1 MTPETRQEVL
11 RLLSAQS
18 DGELHAEQHTRLD
31 ELLDADAEHRRLY
44 LEYTDLHARLLT
56 HPSLG
61 GPALPEPESAIRYS
75 PLATH
80 HSQPGTTRQYIRY
93 AVVAAA
99 TLVASLLVQAFI
111 WPRPD
116 HEHVGPAPVAAQ
128 QPKPQFLATLTQ
140 TADCVWESGNGPGP
154 VGSRL
159 LPGDLYLR
167 QGVARVRFDAGP
179 ELTIEGPAT
188 VRLESPTAAMVLRGK
203 VVFKADD
210 AGTSFDLRTPASTLE
225 DFGTEFAV
233 SVTAEGE
240 EIHVFEGEV
249 QRTSAGSG
257 SERLTAGKARR
268 YGPSPDAVGEA
279 TPLDPQRF
287 VRQVVTPARPPADP
301 TAGLLAYDGFDYA
314 DPNALEA
321 QRANGGSG
329 WAGPW
334 TPGLARPLNPG
345 DENRL
350 ALRVDRSLN
359 RPGGKSVGGSFEYA
373 GFAKYFRRLA
383 TPIRLDAD
391 GIYYVSFLIRREGPP
406 ADALNSVSVQLR
418 TTAEMEAEWG
428 RGEADLRQRLNFGVD
443 RANDVS
449 THLERVGARTP
460 LPLSYGETY
469 LVVGKIA
476 ASAAHPDQT
485 FVRVYGPEEPVGRE
499 EPGQWSLVGRPMPSD
514 LVFDWF
520 EVHINSKT
528 RQTIDE
534 VRLGTTWA
542 AVTASWSRTPAHP

>member
-1 MTPETRQEVL
+1 MPPETRQELL
-11 RLLSAQS
+11 RLLSALS
-18 DGELHAEQHTRLD
+18 DGTLPDEQHTRLE
-31 ELLDADAEHRRLY
+31 ELLAADPEPRRVY

-61 GPALPEPESAIRYS
+61 TADFPAPETVFHGTVS
-75 PLATH
+75 PL
-80 HSQPGTTRQYIRY
+80 TTDHAPLSKGRQYLRY
-93 AVVAAA
+93 ALVAAA
-99 TLVASLLVQAFI
+99 TLVASLLVQALI
-111 WPRPD
+111 WPRPVRD
-116 HEHVGPAPVAAQ
+116 NVGPPPVAARQ
-128 QPKPQFLATLTQ
+128 AKPQFLATLTQ
-140 TADCVWESGNGPGP
+140 TADCVWESGGGPGP

-159 LPGDLYLR
+159 LPEDLHLR
-167 QGVARVRFDAGP
+167 RGIARLRFDSGP

-188 VRLESPTAAMVLRGK
+188 VRLESPTAATVLRGK

-210 AGTSFDLRTPASTLE
+210 AGGPFDLHTPASTLV
-225 DFGTEFAV
+225 DFGTEYAV
-233 SVTAEGE
+233 AVGPEGE
-240 EIHVFEGEV
+240 EVHVFEGEV
-249 QRTSAGSG
+249 QRMSVAAGL
-257 SERLTAGKARR
+257 EWLTAGKARR
-268 YGPSPDAVGEA
+268 YGPSPDAAGEPTA
-279 TPLDPQRF
+279 LDPQRF
-287 VRQVVTPARPPADP
+287 VRRLAAPARPAADAA
-301 TAGLLAYDGFDYA
+301 AGLLAYDGFDYA

-321 QRANGGSG
+321 RQANGGRG
-329 WAGPW
+329 WVGPW

-350 ALRVDRSLN
+350 ALRVGHSLT
-359 RPGGKSVGGSFEYA
+359 RPGAAPASVGGSFEYT

-406 ADALNSVSVQLR
+406 ADTLNSVSVQLR
-418 TTAEMEAEWG
+418 TTEEIEVEWG
-428 RGEADLRQRLNFGVD
+428 RGEADLRKRLNFGVD

-449 THLERVGARTP
+449 THLERVGARAP

-499 EPGQWSLVGRPMPSD
+499 EPGQWSVVGRPMPSD

-534 VRLGTTWA
+534 VRLGTTWT
-542 AVTASWSRTPAHP
+542 AVTAPWSDK